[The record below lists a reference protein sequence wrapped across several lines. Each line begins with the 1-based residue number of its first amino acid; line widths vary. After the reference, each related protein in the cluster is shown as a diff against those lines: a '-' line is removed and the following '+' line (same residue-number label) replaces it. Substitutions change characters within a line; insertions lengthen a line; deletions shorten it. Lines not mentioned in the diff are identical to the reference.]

1 MKKLMT
7 ILAIAAS
14 TAAAEDAYVDF
25 QTLTPDLALTM
36 AQLAMV
42 S

>member
-7 ILAIAAS
+7 ILAMCAS

-25 QTLTPDLALTM
+25 QTLTIDHGAAGNGVL
-36 AQLAMV
+36 
-42 S
+42 